1 MRRTAWAAAV
11 VIGLSAV
18 ASIGADPTAAAQ
30 RDHEIKL
37 IGAPALSDS
46 NVGAGNGKHHFNAI
60 VQVKSSIPDMQNL
73 TVEFEV
79 MQGASCCGRRRRPLV
94 SGPAEGS
101 SRRTSSSRRRART
114 R

>member
-37 IGAPALSDS
+37 IGAPALIDS
-46 NVGAGNGKHHFNAI
+46 NVGAGNGNG
-60 VQVKSSIPDMQNL
+60 L
-73 TVEFEV
+73 
-79 MQGASCCGRRRRPLV
+79 
-94 SGPAEGS
+94 
-101 SRRTSSSRRRART
+101 
-114 R
+114 